1 MKLRGVKMLSFKL
14 ALRNLLGAG
23 LRTWLN
29 VIVLSIAYVVIIWH
43 YGLLDGWNRQ
53 AHRDT
58 INWQIGG
65 GQYWHQN
72 YDQYDPFTLEDSHS
86 KIPAKFNS
94 PDFASIL
101 ITQSTIYP
109 EGRMKSVLLKGINP
123 DQKVIK
129 LPTDILA
136 TDSEA
141 IPAIIGKNLA
151 RSSKLK
157 SGDFVTV
164 RWRDVNGTFDA
175 AELQIINIFDCNVPA
190 MDAGQVWIPLN
201 RLQEMMQLPGEATII
216 IVPQNYSAEKI
227 EFFDYKDHDILLH
240 EIREIIKQKRV
251 GGSIIYIILLS
262 LAMLAIFD
270 TQILSIFRRQKEI
283 GTNIALGMTRGQV
296 IRIFTIE
303 GALNSVL
310 AAIVGA
316 IYGIPLLAIQA
327 IHGFEMPGSSDDYGM
342 AIAQITYPYY
352 SVGLIFTTILIVV
365 VVATIVSFIP
375 TRKIAKMKPT
385 DAIRGKIQ

>member
-1 MKLRGVKMLSFKL
+1 MLSLKL
-14 ALRNLLGAG
+14 AFRNLIGAG

-53 AHRDT
+53 AHTDT
-58 INWQIGG
+58 IDWQIGG

-72 YDQYDPFTLEDSHS
+72 YDQYDPFTLEDSHY
-86 KIPAKFNS
+86 KIPDNFKS
-94 PDFASIL
+94 SDFASIL
-101 ITQSTIYP
+101 ITQATIYP

-123 DQKVIK
+123 EQKALK
-129 LPTDILA
+129 LPTEILEADI
-136 TDSEA
+136 EA
-141 IPAIIGKNLA
+141 IPAIIGKNFA

-157 SGDFVTV
+157 LGDFVTI
-164 RWRDVNGTFDA
+164 RWRDVNGSFDA
-175 AELQIINIFDCNVPA
+175 AELEIVNVFDCNVPA
-190 MDAGQVWIPLN
+190 MDVGQVWIPLN
-201 RLQEMMQLPGEATII
+201 RLQDMMQLSGKVTII
-216 IVPQNYSAEKI
+216 TVAQNYSAEQI
-227 EFFDYKDHDILLH
+227 DFFDYKDHDFLLH
-240 EIREIIKQKRV
+240 EIREVIKQKRV

-316 IYGIPLLAIQA
+316 IYGIPLLGMQA
-327 IHGFEMPGSSDDYGM
+327 IHGFEMPGASEDYGM
-342 AIAQITYPYY
+342 AVSQFIYPYY
-352 SVGLIFTTILIVV
+352 SVGLILGTILVV
-365 VVATIVSFIP
+365 VIVATIVSFIP

>member
-1 MKLRGVKMLSFKL
+1 MLSFKL
-14 ALRNLLGAG
+14 ALKNLLGAG

-53 AHRDT
+53 AHTDT
-58 INWQIGG
+58 IEWQIGG
-65 GQYWHQN
+65 GQYWHEN

-86 KIPAKFNS
+86 NIPENLNS
-94 PDFASIL
+94 PDYASIL

-109 EGRMKSVLLKGINP
+109 EGRMKSALLKGINP
-123 DQKVIK
+123 DQKAIK
-129 LPTDILA
+129 LPTKILA
-136 TDSEA
+136 KDTEA
-141 IPAIIGKNLA
+141 IPAIIGKNFA

-164 RWRDVNGTFDA
+164 RWRDANGTFDA
-175 AELQIINIFDCNVPA
+175 AELNIVNVFDCNVPA
-190 MDAGQVWIPLN
+190 MDAGQVWVPLH
-201 RLQEMMQLPGEATII
+201 RLQEMMQLSGEATII
-216 IVPQNYSAEKI
+216 TVPQNYSADKI
-227 EFFDYKDHDILLH
+227 EFFDYKDHDFLLH

-310 AAIVGA
+310 AAFVGA
-316 IYGIPLLAIQA
+316 IYGIPLLATQA
-327 IHGFEMPGSSDDYGM
+327 IHGFEMPGSTEDYGM

-352 SVGLIFTTILIVV
+352 SVGLIFTTILIVL

>member
-1 MKLRGVKMLSFKL
+1 MLSLKL
-14 ALRNLLGAG
+14 ALKNLLGAG

-43 YGLLDGWNRQ
+43 SGLLDGWNRQ
-53 AHRDT
+53 AHVDT
-58 INWQIGG
+58 IDWQIGG
-65 GQYWHQN
+65 GQYWHEN

-86 KIPAKFNS
+86 KIPEKFNR
-94 PDFASIL
+94 PDFAPIL

-123 DQKVIK
+123 EQKALK
-129 LPTDILA
+129 LPTQILA
-136 TDSEA
+136 TNTEA

-151 RSSKLK
+151 RNSKLK
-157 SGDFVTV
+157 SGDLVTV

-175 AELQIINIFDCNVPA
+175 AEIKIVEVFDCNVPA
-190 MDAGQVWIPLN
+190 VDAGQVWIPLN
-201 RLQEMMQLPGEATII
+201 RLQEMMQVQGEATIVT
-216 IVPQNYSAEKI
+216 VPQNYSAEKV
-227 EFFDYKDHDILLH
+227 EAFDYKNHDFLLH
-240 EIREIIKQKRV
+240 EIRDIIKQKRV
-251 GGSIIYIILLS
+251 GGSIIYIILLL

-303 GALNSVL
+303 GALHSVL
-310 AAIVGA
+310 AAFVGA
-316 IYGIPLLAIQA
+316 IYGIPLLAMQA
-327 IHGFEMPGSSDDYGM
+327 IHGFEMPGSTEDYGM

-365 VVATIVSFIP
+365 VTATIVSFLP